1 MSLELVHRI
10 ESLDYKEK
18 IGGRFRLTSLIQRR
32 LQEVVRGGAR
42 PLEGNREPIL
52 RVIEEIERD
61 ELELVPDDSPALPP
75 PEVPVLAQPRG
86 PAGPPATF

>member
-1 MSLELVHRI
+1 MSLELVQRL
-10 ESLDYKEK
+10 EALDKMTT
-18 IGGRFRLTSLIQRR
+18 GRFRLTSLIQRR

-52 RVIEEIERD
+52 RVIQEIERS
-61 ELELVPDDSPALPP
+61 EIELVAADAPGLPP
-75 PEVPVLAQPRG
+75 VEVPVLVQPKG